1 MYSTKSIFT
10 QFGRGILLCAAM
22 LRYILE
28 VNGAFFFL
36 FINLFLNQDKAE
48 PPPEGR
54 LSDATDG

>member
-28 VNGAFFFL
+28 
-36 FINLFLNQDKAE
+36 DKAE